1 MASSL
6 RVTLLSTALSLTFG
20 CSFFELDSKD
30 LVIPPKKPAAA
41 AGKAGEGAGG
51 TIVTESSGGMPSTS
65 GGTGGEAPSTGGT
78 SPSTG
83 GSATAGSGGSAGD
96 GMMAGA
102 GGTSGGTPS
111 LGGVGGDNSAAGG
124 MSAGSAQGGMPGA
137 GTGSGGATTCA
148 ALSPMA
154 QAFAGHCYLLVTTT
168 ASWDGA
174 KSACAG
180 MNGAHLV
187 TISDA
192 TTDAFNAEDMF
203 IYTLSGMK
211 DTWLGITDGKM
222 PKDAGDGSPYKW
234 ITGEADP
241 PGDAWQTG
249 EPNNYNKPCANMD
262 SCYEHCGFMV
272 ENADDKWNDDL
283 CEAMKQ
289 YVCEWDMGG

>member
-1 MASSL
+1 MARSL
-6 RVTLLSTALSLTFG
+6 GVALLSTAVSLSFG

-30 LVIPPKKPAAA
+30 LQIPPKKPAAA
-41 AGKAGEGAGG
+41 AGTPGAAGMATLGGAGG
-51 TIVTESSGGMPSTS
+51 MQSTS
-65 GGTGGEAPSTGGT
+65 GGTAGEAPSTGGT
-78 SPSTG
+78 NAAGTG
-83 GSATAGSGGSAGD
+83 GSAMAGTGGSAGD

-102 GGTSGGTPS
+102 GGASGGMPAT
-111 LGGVGGDNSAAGG
+111 GGVGGDATAAGG

-137 GTGSGGATTCA
+137 GTGSGGASTCA
-148 ALSPMA
+148 SLNAMS

-168 ASWDGA
+168 ATWDGA

-192 TTDAFNAEDMF
+192 STDDFNAEDMF
-203 IYTLSGMK
+203 VYTLSGMK

-222 PKDAGDGSPYKW
+222 PKDPGDGTPYKW

-241 PGDAWQTG
+241 PAGAWQDG
-249 EPNNYNKPCANMD
+249 EPNNYNKPCANQD

-272 ENADDKWNDDL
+272 ENGGDKWNDDL

>member
-1 MASSL
+1 MARSL
-6 RVTLLSTALSLTFG
+6 GVALLSTVLSLTFG

-30 LVIPPKKPAAA
+30 LELPPKKPPAA
-41 AGKAGEGAGG
+41 AGSPGAAGSATTGGAGG
-51 TIVTESSGGMPSTS
+51 DVSAS
-65 GGTGGEAPSTGGT
+65 GGTAGELPSTGGT
-78 SPSTG
+78 NPGTG
-83 GSATAGSGGSAGD
+83 GSAMAGSGGSAGD
-96 GMMAGA
+96 GMTAGA
-102 GGTSGGTPS
+102 GGATGGMPGA
-111 LGGVGGDNSAAGG
+111 GGMEAETGG

-137 GTGSGGATTCA
+137 GTGSGGAATCA
-148 ALSPMA
+148 SLNPMA

-168 ASWDGA
+168 ASWDAA
-174 KSACAG
+174 KDACAG

-187 TISDA
+187 TISDE

-203 IYTLSGMK
+203 VYTLSGMK

-222 PKDAGDGSPYKW
+222 PKDAGDGTPYKW

-241 PGDAWQTG
+241 PGEAWQDG
-249 EPNNYNKPCANMD
+249 EPNNYNKPCANQD

-272 ENADDKWNDDL
+272 ENAGDKWNDDL